1 MKRNIHILYLFV
13 FLIAGFT
20 SCEMKDDLFGKKP
33 SREDLPKELGLLD
46 LKLDPQKEKTISGN
60 TTKASDTDENL
71 DVSDFSIKII
81 DENGEVVEEY
91 ASYADI
97 KEVLLA
103 VGKYQVI
110 ATKGELK
117 DAAYDTPYYE
127 GKDSCEITSQEVS
140 SLVTPCV
147 LKNKKITVA
156 YTKEFLKRF
165 NDDYEIVMTNGSGI
179 LTLNS
184 NEEKKPFFK
193 TTDQLDFVLHAT
205 TRSGLETQYFCDLYN
220 DPKVKE
226 YNNIVVWLDV
236 APDTIPT
243 PNPTPNPDP
252 MPDPDPD
259 PDDPE
264 EKPDILQRPVI
275 KVDIQLVEREY
286 TITIPSDFVSGDNG
300 GGDNGGGDNSGGG
313 DEKPA
318 SSIQWSGTNLD
329 SPITL
334 TEENASSVKVVVD
347 MTMPTGV
354 AEMNVTISSN
364 HSKFMEAVADIGN
377 PFDMLNLNDA
387 QSALLSPVSEGQKTV
402 RFDVSNFMPLLKN
415 FEGTHKFKIYL
426 KDKNG
431 VSSSKTLTIIAK

>member
-1 MKRNIHILYLFV
+1 MKRNIYILYLLV

-33 SREDLPKELGLLD
+33 SREDLPKEVGLLD
-46 LKLDPQKEKTISGN
+46 LKLDPQKEVTVTGN
-60 TTKASDTDENL
+60 ATKATDESL
-71 DVSDFSIKII
+71 DVSDFSIKIM

-97 KEVLLA
+97 DEVLLA
-103 VGKYQVI
+103 TGKYQVV

-117 DAAYDTPYYE
+117 DAAYDAPYYE

-147 LKNKKITVA
+147 LSNKKITVA
-156 YTKEFLKRF
+156 YTEDFLDRFKE
-165 NDDYEIVMTNGSGI
+165 DYEVVMTNGNGV
-179 LTLNS
+179 LTLKS
-184 NEEKKPFFK
+184 DEDKKPFFK

-220 DPKVKE
+220 DPTVKE

-243 PNPTPNPDP
+243 PDPT
-252 MPDPDPD
+252 PDPD
-259 PDDPE
+259 PDDPDE
-264 EKPDILQRPVI
+264 PVQTPDSLKRPVI

-286 TITIPSDFVSGDNG
+286 TITIPSDFVSGDDG
-300 GGDNGGGDNSGGG
+300 GGNSGGG
-313 DEKPA
+313 EDKPT
-318 SSIQWSGTNLD
+318 SSIQWGGTNLN

-334 TEENASSVKVVVD
+334 TDENASSTKVVVN

-354 AEMNVTISSN
+354 ADMKVTISSDN
-364 HSKFMEAVADIGN
+364 TTFMAAVADIGN
-377 PFDMLNLNDA
+377 PFDMLNLNETQAKLLDA
-387 QSALLSPVSEGQKTV
+387 VKKGQDSV
-402 RFDVSNFMPLLKN
+402 RFDVSNFMSLLTG
-415 FEGTHKFKIYL
+415 FEGTHKFNIYL
-426 KDKNG
+426 KDMNG
-431 VSSSKTLTIIAK
+431 VSDSKTLTIIVN

>member
-1 MKRNIHILYLFV
+1 MKRNRHILYLFV

-33 SREDLPKELGLLD
+33 SREDLPKEVGLLD
-46 LKLDPQKEKTISGN
+46 LKLDPQKEKTITGN
-60 TTKASDTDENL
+60 GTKASDTDESL
-71 DVSDFSIKII
+71 DVSDFSVKII

-97 KEVLLA
+97 DEVLLA
-103 VGKYQVI
+103 TGKYQVV

-147 LKNKKITVA
+147 LSNKKITVA
-156 YTKEFLKRF
+156 YTDEFLDRF
-165 NDDYEIVMTNGSGI
+165 KEDYEVVMTNGNGV
-179 LTLNS
+179 LTLKS
-184 NEEKKPFFK
+184 DEEKKPFFK

-220 DPKVKE
+220 DPTVKE

-243 PNPTPNPDP
+243 PDPT
-252 MPDPDPD
+252 PDPDPED
-259 PDDPE
+259 PIE
-264 EKPDILQRPVI
+264 TPDSLKRPII

-286 TITIPSDFVSGDNG
+286 TITIPSDFVSGDDG
-300 GGDNGGGDNSGGG
+300 GGNSGGN

-334 TEENASSVKVVVD
+334 TEENAASMKVVIN

-354 AEMNVTISSN
+354 KAMTVDISS
-364 HSKFMEAVADIGN
+364 SDELFTDAVASIGN
-377 PFDMLNLNDA
+377 PFNMLALNSMQA
-387 QSALLSPVSEGQKTV
+387 GLLSPVEKGQKTV
-402 RFDVSNFMPLLKN
+402 KFDVSGFMTMLKN
-415 FEGTHKFKIYL
+415 FKGTHKFKIYL
-426 KDKNG
+426 EDLNG
-431 VSSSKTLTIIAK
+431 TSSTKTLTIIAK